1 MKWDNAGYRIVGR
14 MVVPITNQ
22 EELQSIEQAQT
33 TEYESV
39 NKHILKATQLFS
51 RRPTPD
57 FENSI
62 KESISAVEALCCII
76 TNDKKATLGD
86 ALADYFTTITPA
98 VNDATVE
105 TIAKILQDDIDHY
118 PNVRAVAD
126 QNNDRGAARICVWG
140 EKVTRMLS
148 SLVNRYLNEGEAM
161 LADTN
166 IWVCTVC
173 GFVYIG
179 ENAPE
184 LCPVCKV
191 PAWKFEKTEGRA

>member
-14 MVVPITNQ
+14 IVVPITNQ

-86 ALADYFTTITPA
+86 ALFSFRQKGFSMIPSDS
-98 VNDATVE
+98 
-105 TIAKILQDDIDHY
+105 IL
-118 PNVRAVAD
+118 
-126 QNNDRGAARICVWG
+126 
-140 EKVTRMLS
+140 
-148 SLVNRYLNEGEAM
+148 
-161 LADTN
+161 
-166 IWVCTVC
+166 
-173 GFVYIG
+173 
-179 ENAPE
+179 
-184 LCPVCKV
+184 
-191 PAWKFEKTEGRA
+191 